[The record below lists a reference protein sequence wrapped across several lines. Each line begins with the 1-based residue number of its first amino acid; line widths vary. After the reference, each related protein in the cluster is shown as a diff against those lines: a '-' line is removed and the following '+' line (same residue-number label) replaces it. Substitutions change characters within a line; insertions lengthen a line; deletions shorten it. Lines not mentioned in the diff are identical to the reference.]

1 MIVTETQA
9 ATPPAR
15 EILQGPAMRR
25 LLGEIA
31 LALKDLQFG
40 DVTVLIRDGG
50 VVRIERNEKT
60 RLFRGKP

>member
-9 ATPPAR
+9 VRPQAR
-15 EILQGPAMRR
+15 EILEGPVMRR
-25 LLGEIA
+25 VLAEIA
-31 LALKDLQFG
+31 LALQDLQFG

-60 RLFRGKP
+60 RLFRAKP